1 MDKLTKK
8 EMRQSIEDAIRQTL
22 LKFELSIPSKKT
34 QKLLESSS
42 RKVAEQIKSELK
54 KKSKETKK
62 TTKSTIK
69 KSTKKQALA
78 S

>member
-42 RKVAEQIKSELK
+42 RKIAEQIKSELK
-54 KKSKETKK
+54 KKSKEIKK
-62 TTKSTIK
+62 TTKSMVK

>member
-1 MDKLTKK
+1 MDKITKK
-8 EMRQSIEDAIRQTL
+8 EMRQSLEDAIRQTL

-42 RKVAEQIKSELK
+42 RKIAEQIKSELK
-54 KKSKETKK
+54 KKSKKTEKTVKSSVKK
-62 TTKSTIK
+62 T
-69 KSTKKQALA
+69 TKKQALA

>member
-1 MDKLTKK
+1 MDKITKK
-8 EMRQSIEDAIRQTL
+8 EMRQSLEDAIRQTL

-42 RKVAEQIKSELK
+42 RKIAEQIKSELK
-54 KKSKETKK
+54 KKSKKNEKTVKSSVKK
-62 TTKSTIK
+62 V
-69 KSTKKQALA
+69 TKKQAMA